1 MVNVHWGEEYTTTPN
16 NDQRELAN
24 KMASWGADV
33 IIGHHPHVIQPVE
46 WIDNGN
52 GTKTLV
58 AYSLGNFI
66 SQQNTASRV
75 IGGMLHYDLTKDYDT
90 GKTTVDN
97 VVFEPIVT
105 HYVRGSH
112 DVQIYPL
119 SQYTD
124 SLAKAQASRLKQT
137 DFSIKYINDF
147 VGKVID
153 KQFLKQA

>member
-1 MVNVHWGEEYTTTPN
+1 
-16 NDQRELAN
+16 
-24 KMASWGADV
+24 
-33 IIGHHPHVIQPVE
+33 
-46 WIDNGN
+46 
-52 GTKTLV
+52 
-58 AYSLGNFI
+58 
-66 SQQNTASRV
+66 
-75 IGGMLHYDLTKDYDT
+75 MLHYDLTKDYDT

-112 DVQIYPL
+112 DAQIYPL

-124 SLAKAQASRLKQT
+124 SLAKAQASRLKQN

-153 KQFLKQA
+153 KQFLDQA

>member
-16 NDQRELAN
+16 NDQRELAS

-97 VVFEPIVT
+97 VVF
-105 HYVRGSH
+105 
-112 DVQIYPL
+112 
-119 SQYTD
+119 
-124 SLAKAQASRLKQT
+124 
-137 DFSIKYINDF
+137 
-147 VGKVID
+147 
-153 KQFLKQA
+153 